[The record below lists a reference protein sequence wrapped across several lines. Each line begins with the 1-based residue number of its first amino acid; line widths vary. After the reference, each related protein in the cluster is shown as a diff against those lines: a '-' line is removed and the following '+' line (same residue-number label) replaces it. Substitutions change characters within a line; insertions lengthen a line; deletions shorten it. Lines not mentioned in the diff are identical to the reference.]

1 MREFNYSKLLELNIP
16 ANMYDLIAKI
26 YEYKGKQEIY
36 VENFSDVLEKMV
48 EVAKIQS
55 TKSSNA
61 IEGISTNDGRLE
73 ELMKKK
79 MNLIINNETKEEV
92 NIEKY
97 LEKVIREVLKLED
110 IDEKKCEI
118 SLSFVDE
125 EKIRQLN
132 KDFRSIDRVT
142 DVLSFPIEDFFNED
156 RENILEKSYL
166 MLGDVVICLDVARKQ
181 ADDLGHSF
189 EREVMYLTCHSILH
203 LLGYDHIE
211 DDDKKIMR
219 AKEKEVMKNLGVF
232 K

>member
-1 MREFNYSKLLELNIP
+1 
-16 ANMYDLIAKI
+16 
-26 YEYKGKQEIY
+26 
-36 VENFSDVLEKMV
+36 
-48 EVAKIQS
+48 
-55 TKSSNA
+55 
-61 IEGISTNDGRLE
+61 
-73 ELMKKK
+73 MK
-79 MNLIINNETKEEV
+79 LIINNETNEDI
-92 NIEKY
+92 NIKND
-97 LEKVIREVLKLED
+97 LEKVIKEVLDVEK
-110 IDEKKCEI
+110 IDQEKCEV

-132 KDFRSIDRVT
+132 RDFRSIDRST

-156 RENILEKSYL
+156 RENILEKPYL

-232 K
+232 KWKMKNN

>member
-1 MREFNYSKLLELNIP
+1 
-16 ANMYDLIAKI
+16 
-26 YEYKGKQEIY
+26 
-36 VENFSDVLEKMV
+36 
-48 EVAKIQS
+48 
-55 TKSSNA
+55 
-61 IEGISTNDGRLE
+61 
-73 ELMKKK
+73 MK
-79 MNLIINNETKEEV
+79 LIINNETNEDI
-92 NIEKY
+92 NIKND
-97 LEKVIREVLKLED
+97 LEKVIREVLD
-110 IDEKKCEI
+110 VEKVDQEKCEV

-156 RENILEKSYL
+156 RENILEKPYL

-219 AKEKEVMKNLGVF
+219 AREKEVMKNLGVF

>member
-1 MREFNYSKLLELNIP
+1 
-16 ANMYDLIAKI
+16 
-26 YEYKGKQEIY
+26 
-36 VENFSDVLEKMV
+36 
-48 EVAKIQS
+48 
-55 TKSSNA
+55 
-61 IEGISTNDGRLE
+61 
-73 ELMKKK
+73 MK
-79 MNLIINNETKEEV
+79 LIINNETNEDI
-92 NIEKY
+92 NIKNH
-97 LEKVIREVLKLED
+97 LEKVIREVLNV
-110 IDEKKCEI
+110 EKVDQEKCEI

-156 RENILEKSYL
+156 RENILEKPYL

-219 AKEKEVMKNLGVF
+219 AREKEVMKNLGVF

>member
-1 MREFNYSKLLELNIP
+1 
-16 ANMYDLIAKI
+16 
-26 YEYKGKQEIY
+26 
-36 VENFSDVLEKMV
+36 
-48 EVAKIQS
+48 
-55 TKSSNA
+55 
-61 IEGISTNDGRLE
+61 
-73 ELMKKK
+73 MK
-79 MNLIINNETKEEV
+79 LIINNETNEDI
-92 NIEKY
+92 NIKNH
-97 LEKVIREVLKLED
+97 LEKVIREVLNV
-110 IDEKKCEI
+110 EKVDQEKCEI

-156 RENILEKSYL
+156 RENILEKPYL

-219 AKEKEVMKNLGVF
+219 KREKEVMKNLGVF

>member
-1 MREFNYSKLLELNIP
+1 
-16 ANMYDLIAKI
+16 
-26 YEYKGKQEIY
+26 
-36 VENFSDVLEKMV
+36 
-48 EVAKIQS
+48 
-55 TKSSNA
+55 
-61 IEGISTNDGRLE
+61 
-73 ELMKKK
+73 MK
-79 MNLIINNETKEEV
+79 LIINNETNEDI
-92 NIEKY
+92 NIKND
-97 LEKVIREVLKLED
+97 LEKVIREVLD
-110 IDEKKCEI
+110 VEKVDQEKCEI

-125 EKIRQLN
+125 EKIKQLN
-132 KDFRSIDRVT
+132 KDFRSIDRAT

-156 RENILEKSYL
+156 RENILKKPYL

-219 AKEKEVMKNLGVF
+219 KREKEVMKNLGVF

>member
-1 MREFNYSKLLELNIP
+1 
-16 ANMYDLIAKI
+16 
-26 YEYKGKQEIY
+26 
-36 VENFSDVLEKMV
+36 
-48 EVAKIQS
+48 
-55 TKSSNA
+55 
-61 IEGISTNDGRLE
+61 
-73 ELMKKK
+73 MK
-79 MNLIINNETKEEV
+79 LIINNETNEDI
-92 NIEKY
+92 NIKND
-97 LEKVIREVLKLED
+97 LEKVIREVLDVEK
-110 IDEKKCEI
+110 IDQEKCEV

-132 KDFRSIDRVT
+132 RDFRSIDRAT

-156 RENILEKSYL
+156 RENILKKPYL

-189 EREVMYLTCHSILH
+189 EREIMYLTCHSIFH

-219 AKEKEVMKNLGVF
+219 KREKEVMKNLGVF

>member
-1 MREFNYSKLLELNIP
+1 
-16 ANMYDLIAKI
+16 
-26 YEYKGKQEIY
+26 
-36 VENFSDVLEKMV
+36 
-48 EVAKIQS
+48 
-55 TKSSNA
+55 
-61 IEGISTNDGRLE
+61 
-73 ELMKKK
+73 

-156 RENILEKSYL
+156 RENILEKPYL

-181 ADDLGHSF
+181 ADDSF
-189 EREVMYLTCHSILH
+189 EREVMYLTCHSIFH

-219 AKEKEVMKNLGVF
+219 KMEKEVMKNLGVF

>member
-1 MREFNYSKLLELNIP
+1 
-16 ANMYDLIAKI
+16 
-26 YEYKGKQEIY
+26 
-36 VENFSDVLEKMV
+36 
-48 EVAKIQS
+48 
-55 TKSSNA
+55 
-61 IEGISTNDGRLE
+61 
-73 ELMKKK
+73 MK
-79 MNLIINNETKEEV
+79 LIINNETNEDI
-92 NIEKY
+92 NIKND
-97 LEKVIREVLKLED
+97 LEKVIREVLTV
-110 IDEKKCEI
+110 EKVDQEKCEI

-156 RENILEKSYL
+156 RENILEKPYL

-219 AKEKEVMKNLGVF
+219 KREKEVMKNLGVF
-232 K
+232 KWKMKNN

>member
-1 MREFNYSKLLELNIP
+1 
-16 ANMYDLIAKI
+16 
-26 YEYKGKQEIY
+26 
-36 VENFSDVLEKMV
+36 
-48 EVAKIQS
+48 
-55 TKSSNA
+55 
-61 IEGISTNDGRLE
+61 
-73 ELMKKK
+73 MK
-79 MNLIINNETKEEV
+79 LIINNETNEDI
-92 NIEKY
+92 NIKND
-97 LEKVIREVLKLED
+97 LEKVIREVLTV
-110 IDEKKCEI
+110 EKVDQEKCEI

-132 KDFRSIDRVT
+132 KDFRSIDKVT

-156 RENILEKSYL
+156 RENILEKPYL

-219 AKEKEVMKNLGVF
+219 KREKEVMKNLGVF

>member
-1 MREFNYSKLLELNIP
+1 
-16 ANMYDLIAKI
+16 
-26 YEYKGKQEIY
+26 
-36 VENFSDVLEKMV
+36 
-48 EVAKIQS
+48 
-55 TKSSNA
+55 
-61 IEGISTNDGRLE
+61 
-73 ELMKKK
+73 MK
-79 MNLIINNETKEEV
+79 LIINNETNEDI
-92 NIEKY
+92 NIKND
-97 LEKVIREVLKLED
+97 LEKVIKEVLD
-110 IDEKKCEI
+110 VEKVDQEKCEV

-132 KDFRSIDRVT
+132 KDFRSIDRAT

-156 RENILEKSYL
+156 RKNILEKPYL

-219 AKEKEVMKNLGVF
+219 KREKEVMKNLGVF

>member
-1 MREFNYSKLLELNIP
+1 
-16 ANMYDLIAKI
+16 
-26 YEYKGKQEIY
+26 
-36 VENFSDVLEKMV
+36 
-48 EVAKIQS
+48 
-55 TKSSNA
+55 
-61 IEGISTNDGRLE
+61 
-73 ELMKKK
+73 MK
-79 MNLIINNETKEEV
+79 LIINNETNEDI
-92 NIEKY
+92 NIKND
-97 LEKVIREVLKLED
+97 LEKVIKEVLD
-110 IDEKKCEI
+110 VEKVDQEKCEV

-132 KDFRSIDRVT
+132 KDFRSIDRAT

-156 RENILEKSYL
+156 RKNILEKPYL

-219 AKEKEVMKNLGVF
+219 KREKEVMKNLGVF
-232 K
+232 KWKMKNN

>member
-1 MREFNYSKLLELNIP
+1 
-16 ANMYDLIAKI
+16 
-26 YEYKGKQEIY
+26 
-36 VENFSDVLEKMV
+36 
-48 EVAKIQS
+48 
-55 TKSSNA
+55 
-61 IEGISTNDGRLE
+61 
-73 ELMKKK
+73 MK
-79 MNLIINNETKEEV
+79 LIINNETNEDI
-92 NIEKY
+92 NIKND
-97 LEKVIREVLKLED
+97 LEKVIKEVLDVEK
-110 IDEKKCEI
+110 IDQEKCEV

-132 KDFRSIDRVT
+132 RDFRSIDRST

-156 RENILEKSYL
+156 RENILEKPYL

>member
-1 MREFNYSKLLELNIP
+1 
-16 ANMYDLIAKI
+16 
-26 YEYKGKQEIY
+26 
-36 VENFSDVLEKMV
+36 
-48 EVAKIQS
+48 
-55 TKSSNA
+55 
-61 IEGISTNDGRLE
+61 
-73 ELMKKK
+73 MK
-79 MNLIINNETKEEV
+79 LIINNETNEDI
-92 NIEKY
+92 NIKND
-97 LEKVIREVLKLED
+97 LEKVIREVLD
-110 IDEKKCEI
+110 VEKVDQEKCEV
-118 SLSFVDE
+118 SLSFVNE

-156 RENILEKSYL
+156 RENILEKPYL

-219 AKEKEVMKNLGVF
+219 KREKEVMKNLGVF

>member
-1 MREFNYSKLLELNIP
+1 
-16 ANMYDLIAKI
+16 
-26 YEYKGKQEIY
+26 
-36 VENFSDVLEKMV
+36 
-48 EVAKIQS
+48 
-55 TKSSNA
+55 
-61 IEGISTNDGRLE
+61 
-73 ELMKKK
+73 MK
-79 MNLIINNETKEEV
+79 LIINNETNEDI
-92 NIEKY
+92 NIKND
-97 LEKVIREVLKLED
+97 LEKVIREVLTV
-110 IDEKKCEI
+110 EKVDQEKCEI

-156 RENILEKSYL
+156 RENILEKPYL

-219 AKEKEVMKNLGVF
+219 AREKEVMKNLGVF

>member
-1 MREFNYSKLLELNIP
+1 
-16 ANMYDLIAKI
+16 
-26 YEYKGKQEIY
+26 
-36 VENFSDVLEKMV
+36 
-48 EVAKIQS
+48 
-55 TKSSNA
+55 
-61 IEGISTNDGRLE
+61 
-73 ELMKKK
+73 MK
-79 MNLIINNETKEEV
+79 LIINNETNEDI
-92 NIEKY
+92 NIKND
-97 LEKVIREVLKLED
+97 LEKVIREVLTV
-110 IDEKKCEI
+110 EKVDQEKCEI

-156 RENILEKSYL
+156 RENILEKHYL

-181 ADDLGHSF
+181 ADELGHSF
-189 EREVMYLTCHSILH
+189 EREVIYLTCHSILH

-219 AKEKEVMKNLGVF
+219 KREKEVMKNLGVF

>member
-1 MREFNYSKLLELNIP
+1 
-16 ANMYDLIAKI
+16 
-26 YEYKGKQEIY
+26 
-36 VENFSDVLEKMV
+36 
-48 EVAKIQS
+48 
-55 TKSSNA
+55 
-61 IEGISTNDGRLE
+61 
-73 ELMKKK
+73 
-79 MNLIINNETKEEV
+79 MNLIINNETKKDL
-92 NIEKY
+92 NLEKDI
-97 LEKVIREVLKLED
+97 EKVILEVLKLENV
-110 IDEKKCEI
+110 DEKKCEI

-156 RENILEKSYL
+156 RKTLLEKPYL

-181 ADDLGHSF
+181 AKDLGHSF
-189 EREVMYLTCHSILH
+189 EREIMYLTCHSILH

-211 DDDKKIMR
+211 ENDKKIMR

>member
-1 MREFNYSKLLELNIP
+1 
-16 ANMYDLIAKI
+16 
-26 YEYKGKQEIY
+26 
-36 VENFSDVLEKMV
+36 
-48 EVAKIQS
+48 
-55 TKSSNA
+55 
-61 IEGISTNDGRLE
+61 
-73 ELMKKK
+73 
-79 MNLIINNETKEEV
+79 MNLIINNETKKDL
-92 NIEKY
+92 NLEKD
-97 LEKVIREVLKLED
+97 LEKVILEVLKLENV
-110 IDEKKCEI
+110 DEKKCEI

-156 RENILEKSYL
+156 RETLLEKPYL

-181 ADDLGHSF
+181 AKDLGHYF
-189 EREVMYLTCHSILH
+189 EREIMYLTCHSILH

-211 DDDKKIMR
+211 ENDKKIMR

>member
-1 MREFNYSKLLELNIP
+1 
-16 ANMYDLIAKI
+16 
-26 YEYKGKQEIY
+26 
-36 VENFSDVLEKMV
+36 
-48 EVAKIQS
+48 
-55 TKSSNA
+55 
-61 IEGISTNDGRLE
+61 
-73 ELMKKK
+73 MK
-79 MNLIINNETKEEV
+79 LIINNETNEDI
-92 NIEKY
+92 NIKNH
-97 LEKVIREVLKLED
+97 LEKVIREVLNV
-110 IDEKKCEI
+110 EKVDQEKCEI

-156 RENILEKSYL
+156 RENILEKPYL

-181 ADDLGHSF
+181 ADELGHSF
-189 EREVMYLTCHSILH
+189 EREIMYLTCHSIFH

-219 AKEKEVMKNLGVF
+219 SKEKEVMKNLGVF